1 MTATAT
7 SLNNNFKD
15 IITSR
20 HSVRVYDPTF
30 KISREEMTEILEEA
44 TLAPSSVNLQPW
56 RFLVID
62 SPEGKLTL
70 EELAPRNKRQ
80 VTTSSAIIAVFG
92 DMNAFDN
99 ADEIMSTDV
108 EKGYMPQ
115 EIKEQIM
122 ANYTD
127 LFGRMPANAFREMI
141 LIDGGLVSMQLML
154 SARAHGYDTNPIGGY
169 DKTRI
174 AEAFGMEKERYVPVM
189 LISIGK
195 AAQDPRITSRL
206 PIDRIAEWK

>member
-1 MTATAT
+1 MTVTT
-7 SLNNNFKD
+7 LNNDYKE

-20 HSVRVYDPTF
+20 RSVRVYDPAV

-56 RFLVID
+56 RFLVVD
-62 SPEGKLTL
+62 SPEGKATL
-70 EELAPRNKRQ
+70 EELAPGNKTQ
-80 VTTSSAIIAVFG
+80 VTTSSAVIAVFG

-99 ADEIMSTDV
+99 ADEIMGTAV
-108 EKGYMPQ
+108 ERGYLPQ
-115 EIKEQIM
+115 EIKDQLM

-127 LFGRMPANAFREMI
+127 LFARIPAQAFREMI
-141 LIDGGLVSMQLML
+141 LIDSGLVSMQLML
-154 SARAHGYDTNPIGGY
+154 SARARGYDTNPIGGY
-169 DKTRI
+169 DKSRI

-189 LISIGK
+189 LISVGK
-195 AAQDPRITSRL
+195 AAKEARRTTRL

>member
-1 MTATAT
+1 MTQTT
-7 SLNNNFKD
+7 LSSNFKEL
-15 IITSR
+15 IASR
-20 HSVRVYDPTF
+20 HSVRLYDPTV
-30 KISREEMTEILEEA
+30 KISREEMTEMLEEA
-44 TLAPSSVNLQPW
+44 TMAPSSVNLQPW

-62 SPEGKLTL
+62 SPEGKTML
-70 EELAPRNKRQ
+70 EELAPGNTRQ
-80 VTTSSAIIAVFG
+80 VTTSSAVIAVFA

-99 ADEIMSTDV
+99 AEFIMSTDV
-108 EKGYMPQ
+108 EKGFMPQ

-122 ANYTD
+122 ANYTA
-127 LFGRMPANAFREMI
+127 LFGRMPAQAFREMI

-154 SARAHGYDTNPIGGY
+154 SAQAHGYDTNPIGGY
-169 DKTRI
+169 DKSRI

-195 AAQDPRITSRL
+195 SAQDPRITSRL

>member
-1 MTATAT
+1 MSVTT
-7 SLNNNFKD
+7 LNNDYKE

-20 HSVRVYDPTF
+20 RSVRVYDPSV

-56 RFLVID
+56 RFLVVD
-62 SPEGKLTL
+62 SPEGKAML
-70 EELAPRNKRQ
+70 EELAPGNKTQ
-80 VTTSSAIIAVFG
+80 VSTSSAVIAVFG

-99 ADEIMSTDV
+99 ADEIMGTAV
-108 EKGYMPQ
+108 ERGYLPQ
-115 EIKEQIM
+115 EIKDQMM

-127 LFGRMPANAFREMI
+127 LFGRIPAQAFREMI
-141 LIDGGLVSMQLML
+141 LIDSGLVSMQLML
-154 SARAHGYDTNPIGGY
+154 AARARGYDTNPIGGY
-169 DKTRI
+169 DKSRI

-189 LISIGK
+189 LISVGK
-195 AAQDPRITSRL
+195 AAKEARLTTRL